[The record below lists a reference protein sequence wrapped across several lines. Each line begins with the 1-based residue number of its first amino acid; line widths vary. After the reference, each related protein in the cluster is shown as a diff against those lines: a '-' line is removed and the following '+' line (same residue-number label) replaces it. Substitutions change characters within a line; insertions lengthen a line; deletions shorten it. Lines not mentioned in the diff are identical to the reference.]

1 METTAETN
9 YGYFKRKEWYQ
20 YLVNF
25 PQRAESGCC
34 REVNVLVVSEVTARS
49 VSMKLRRTSVLKRQ
63 HQKDLRKGGSN
74 RVSKHGSIGKKA
86 TSTRPE
92 TSSVVLSSDNDSCQ
106 SDGNIID
113 LTVGSRKGIEQG
125 ETRTIVKSQANP
137 SGIGLKIS
145 LASSAMAEDT
155 LGKLRV
161 ISNTTVPEARSSIP
175 LVSEREE
182 VEESGPALDEF
193 SAEFTVESGPSSPNL
208 DVNTPRCRECERLF
222 YKMRRKTPSKTKNRD
237 KNPASLSCDHWVLLK
252 KWHPQRGRHRKRGL
266 LWTSLTQ
273 IRKLAVHAYD
283 SAERN
288 RTQTF
293 CSRPHVFQQR
303 NLRRCKYLASIQT
316 DPSLTKVKPR
326 QRKKHRAALWPNIS
340 RTKQVKRK
348 PSMNNTLSQQR
359 FSPKLSVSIT
369 HKDKPQPNDSSKLDA
384 SLRQKDKQKRKD
396 FQDRSDKQEACDAIE
411 GTRRVLKFDDMP
423 EVVAVDTAEH
433 SRGSQRQL
441 ESGEICE
448 TQNCVETKDSAG
460 LKEELFEDSD
470 DFKTPSD
477 LFTVKPKIK
486 RGSQKKVPVS
496 DETKSTKTSS
506 TANFRSMLATMVKN
520 QNKIIK
526 ETFQ

>member
-1 METTAETN
+1 MDVTEETN

-25 PQRAESGCC
+25 PQRTESGCC
-34 REVNVLVVSEVTARS
+34 REVNVLVISEVTARS
-49 VSMKLRRTSVLKRQ
+49 VSMKLRRTSVLKRRQ
-63 HQKDLRKGGSN
+63 QTDLKEGESN
-74 RVSKHGSIGKKA
+74 RVSRHGSIGKKA
-86 TSTRPE
+86 TSTRTE
-92 TSSVVLSSDNDSCQ
+92 TSSVLLSSDTDPCQ

-113 LTVGSRKGIEQG
+113 LTVGNRKGIEQG
-125 ETRTIVKSQANP
+125 ETRAIVKSQGNS
-137 SGIGLKIS
+137 SGMCQKIS

-161 ISNTTVPEARSSIP
+161 MNNTNVPEARSSNP
-175 LVSEREE
+175 LVSERED
-182 VEESGPALDEF
+182 VEECVPALDEF

-208 DVNTPRCRECERLF
+208 DVNTAKCRECERLF
-222 YKMRRKTPSKTKNRD
+222 SKMRRQTPSKTKNRD

-266 LWTSLTQ
+266 LWTSLSQ
-273 IRKLAVHAYD
+273 IRKLPVHGYD

-293 CSRPHVFQQR
+293 CSRPHVFQKR

-340 RTKQVKRK
+340 GTKPAKRK

-359 FSPKLSVSIT
+359 FSPKLSISIR
-369 HKDKPQPNDSSKLDA
+369 HKDKPQPNDSSRLDT
-384 SLRQKDKQKRKD
+384 SLRQKSKQKRKD
-396 FQDRSDKQEACDAIE
+396 FQDRSDKQEACDGIE

-423 EVVAVDTAEH
+423 EVVAVDTAEQ
-433 SRGSQRQL
+433 SRGPQRQL

-448 TQNCVETKDSAG
+448 AQNCVETKDSDG
-460 LKEELFEDSD
+460 LQEELFEDSD

-477 LFTVKPKIK
+477 LFSLNPKIK
-486 RGSQKKVPVS
+486 RGGQKTVPVS
-496 DETKSTKTSS
+496 GETKPTKTSS